1 MVTRVGGVVRVTAPN
16 HRKSSFFLRSVTKI
30 CCTLLKKMLTP
41 PYVRCLEATTE
52 HIHRVSMHV
61 NVIMTISDRRGIF
74 RDVERE
80 RNRKDK
86 IQNIC
91 IVRTKYEIYGSIHGV
106 PTTFWKVFFLN
117 FFSLNMPV
125 WSRKHTCLIL

>member
-1 MVTRVGGVVRVTAPN
+1 MPR
-16 HRKSSFFLRSVTKI
+16 
-30 CCTLLKKMLTP
+30 
-41 PYVRCLEATTE
+41 ATTE

-91 IVRTKYEIYGSIHGV
+91 IVRTKYEIYV
-106 PTTFWKVFFLN
+106 L
-117 FFSLNMPV
+117 
-125 WSRKHTCLIL
+125 